1 MLHTRQETAKIL
13 GVSVST
19 LDNERNDGRISF
31 IQYRPNGKVMISDE
45 AIQEYIK
52 RNTHSARATPVY
64 VQTYRKR
71 RA

>member
-1 MLHTRQETAKIL
+1 MLHTRQEAARIL

-45 AIQEYIK
+45 AIRDYIE
-52 RNTHSARATPVY
+52 RCGDDFTGETGTSGE
-64 VQTYRKR
+64 
-71 RA
+71 